1 MSTLN
6 VENIKNEAADSD
18 SIQLATD
25 GSMTLLGNI
34 TVRDTL
40 TAGAI
45 NRDYRPGEIIEY
57 LTHQCDGTTLDGAE
71 SRSYTWPNVTAVQAF
86 TTTYADLT
94 GSSITYTPPSGT
106 KRVLYRFNWL
116 FTDSGYGGI
125 SHYKFMIDGTE
136 VNTAFT
142 TLAAN
147 YPDPSSG
154 VTVGHARLLNAFE
167 YVIECDASST
177 DASLAQFTSWTSN
190 KTLKIQAREYNT
202 TYQASAHNNFWRDG
216 AGASSPYD
224 LKLPVLTII
233 AFA

>member
-1 MSTLN
+1 MSTLATT
-6 VENIKNEAADSD
+6 NIKNPESGTNN
-18 SIQLATD
+18 IVLNTD
-25 GSMTLLGNI
+25 G
-34 TVRDTL
+34 TVAVDSLSVSGTL
-40 TAGAI
+40 TAGTI

-57 LTHQCDGTTLDGAE
+57 LTHQCDGTTVDGAE

-116 FTDSGYGGI
+116 FCDNAYGGI

-136 VNTAFT
+136 VIPAFT

-147 YPDPSSG
+147 YESG
-154 VTVGHARLLNAFE
+154 GQGHGHQLNAFE
-167 YVIECDASST
+167 YVIECAASST

-190 KTLKIQAREYNT
+190 KTLKMQAREYNG
-202 TYQASAHNNFWRDG
+202 TYQSSAHNNTWRDG
-216 AGASSPYD
+216 AGVSSPYD

>member
-1 MSTLN
+1 MSTLKVTALKN
-6 VENIKNEAADSD
+6 PSSSANNIVLN
-18 SIQLATD
+18 TD
-25 GSMTLLGNI
+25 G
-34 TVRDTL
+34 TVVLPSYVSNTYL
-40 TAGAI
+40 QSSFSSG
-45 NRDYRPGEIIEY
+45 YRPGEIIEY

-71 SRSYTWPNVTAVQAF
+71 SRSYTWPNVTATQTF

-116 FTDSGYGGI
+116 FFDNGYGGI

-136 VNTAFT
+136 VIPAFT

-147 YPDPSSG
+147 YDG
-154 VTVGHARLLNAFE
+154 TAAVGHGRLLNAFE
-167 YVIECDASST
+167 YVIECAASST

-190 KTLKIQAREYNT
+190 KTLKIEAREYNT
-202 TYQASAHNNFWRDG
+202 SYQAGAHQNTWRDG
-216 AGASSPYD
+216 VGASSPYD
-224 LKLPVLTII
+224 LKIPVLTII

>member
-6 VENIKNEAADSD
+6 VENIKNETADSD

-40 TAGAI
+40 TAGTI

-71 SRSYTWPNVTAVQAF
+71 SRSYTWPNVTAIQTF

-116 FTDSGYGGI
+116 FTDNGYGGI

-136 VNTAFT
+136 VDPAFT
-142 TLAAN
+142 SLAAN
-147 YPDPSSG
+147 YASG
-154 VTVGHARLLNAFE
+154 GVGHGRLLNAFE
-167 YVIECDASST
+167 YVIECAASST

-190 KTLKIQAREYNT
+190 KILKMQAREYNSD
-202 TYQASAHNNFWRDG
+202 YQASAHNNFWRDG
-216 AGASSPYD
+216 TNASSPYD
-224 LKLPVLTII
+224 LKIPVLTII